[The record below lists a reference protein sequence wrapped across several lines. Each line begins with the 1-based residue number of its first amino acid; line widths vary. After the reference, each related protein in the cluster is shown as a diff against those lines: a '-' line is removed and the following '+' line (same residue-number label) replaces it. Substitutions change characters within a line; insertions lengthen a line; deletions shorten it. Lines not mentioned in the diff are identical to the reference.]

1 MSLKETKI
9 KHKFLTLMQLLRPLL
24 QNRRRPLLLLRQL
37 PNTLQQQNL
46 QLLQNIRLQ
55 QSITQRNQKSLKFH
69 MPQNRQMEKISIPN
83 SIPLMELAGKTRD
96 THKPIHMEQAME
108 MLKTITKMDFR

>member
-1 MSLKETKI
+1 
-9 KHKFLTLMQLLRPLL
+9 
-24 QNRRRPLLLLRQL
+24 
-37 PNTLQQQNL
+37 
-46 QLLQNIRLQ
+46 
-55 QSITQRNQKSLKFH
+55 